1 MQPSGG
7 EALAE
12 AAASSRR
19 APDAIAQAIER
30 DDAATVQAWLT
41 GGGRVTD
48 MCKGVEK
55 QNSTVKYPALPM
67 LAIAVG
73 MGHDQVVAVL
83 LQHGAALQRRPHA
96 ADERC
101 QNGLGFLSLQF
112 RRTIPCFVLLQMH
125 K

>member
-1 MQPSGG
+1 MQGAHAEYGEADERLGLQPSGG

-19 APDAIAQAIER
+19 APDAIARAIER

-48 MCKGVEK
+48 MCKGVE
-55 QNSTVKYPALPM
+55 NSTVKYPALPM
-67 LAIAVG
+67 LAIAAG

-83 LQHGAALQRRPHA
+83 LQHGAALRRRPHA

-101 QNGLGFLSLQF
+101 QNGL
-112 RRTIPCFVLLQMH
+112 VV
-125 K
+125 